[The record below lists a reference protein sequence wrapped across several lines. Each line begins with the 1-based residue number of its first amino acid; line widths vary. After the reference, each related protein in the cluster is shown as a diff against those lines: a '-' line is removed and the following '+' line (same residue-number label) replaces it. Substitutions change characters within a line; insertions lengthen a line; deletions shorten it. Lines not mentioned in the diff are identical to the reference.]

1 MIPRVQLSDGSEMP
15 VIGLGIRELWNT
27 CHRPERVVAAC
38 RSSLQNL
45 GLDYLDLYLMHWPVA
60 FQDGDEPFPRDA
72 DGRLLHEDADY
83 LPAYREME
91 QCVRLGLAR
100 SIGLAN
106 FNSEQLA
113 RVLSVATIPPVN
125 NQVECHPY
133 LNQLT
138 LAKFCAKRGVAVTC
152 FSPLGA
158 PSPVAG
164 ISGTPGLL
172 GDARLRPLCA
182 KYRKTPAQIVLRYLV
197 QRGTYPLPKSQDKD
211 HMIENTQIFDFDLS
225 TGDMHD
231 LDVFDSRM
239 RFYPFIE
246 SKDDYNYPFGVDF

>member
-15 VIGLGIRELWNT
+15 VIGLGIREMPVERVERAVRDAVDVGYRHFDCAAVHGSERQVGAALRGKMAEGVVGRKDLFVCSKLWNT

-125 NQVECHPY
+125 NQV
-133 LNQLT
+133 
-138 LAKFCAKRGVAVTC
+138 
-152 FSPLGA
+152 
-158 PSPVAG
+158 
-164 ISGTPGLL
+164 
-172 GDARLRPLCA
+172 
-182 KYRKTPAQIVLRYLV
+182 